1 MSGRRS
7 GAPPPLPLQRSWPF
21 GSALP
26 PNQGRPRVSAR
37 CDCHNS
43 KVWKRTN
50 RLIDEIERDA
60 LDASVPISS
69 ALRKLVALGGR
80 AGSKELRDWAG
91 LELRG
96 YYGTDVPL
104 PDYRT
109 PGATLRIDGGTFN
122 AMITGQLISPSELP
136 DPVNKHIDESVPLN
150 GGVAEIE
157 AMIDRAKR
165 QESGEIKLTLPS
177 GQDVVRLMNYEMQ
190 QRGQHYDR
198 VTAIY
203 WSLSHVTLEGVLD
216 QIRTR
221 LVALVAEMRAEMP
234 DETDVPSAAI
244 ADNAVNVIVHGKKA
258 KFTVNTAQASSAGTA
273 TTNPPREKRSVWV
286 RLGAAIVGIASIIG
300 TLVAV
305 AAWQGWNPL

>member
-1 MSGRRS
+1 VR
-7 GAPPPLPLQRSWPF
+7 
-21 GSALP
+21 
-26 PNQGRPRVSAR
+26 
-37 CDCHNS
+37 
-43 KVWKRTN
+43 KRTS

-60 LDASVPISS
+60 LDGSVPISS

-104 PDYRT
+104 PDYRK

-136 DPVNKHIDESVPLN
+136 DPVNKHIDEAVPLN

-165 QESGEIKLTLPS
+165 QETGEIKLTLPS

-198 VTAIY
+198 VTAVY

-221 LVALVAEMRAEMP
+221 LVELVAEMRAEMP
-234 DETDVPSAAI
+234 DEADVPSAAV

-258 KFTVNTAQASSAGTA
+258 KFTVNTAQASGATNTA
-273 TTNPPREKRSVWV
+273 TATSNPPGEKRSLSV
-286 RLGAAIVGIASIIG
+286 RIGAAIVGIATIIG

-305 AAWQGWNPL
+305 ATWQGWNPL